1 MVFLPIKKIRKK
13 AKTLAAIAVLTLGVW
28 ATYLGTRAG
37 SRPHTG
43 PDGRGG
49 RPEGDAKNTGSR
61 WGGAGAGDVEDPPI
75 YGEVRGE
82 LSKGGPEEA
91 WMRGVAAP
99 EEWDYEEDAWRQIHG
114 VPPDEGVNEDDDGG
128 PGEPPGV
135 GGGPGRGLGGA
146 PPPQTSW
153 EPQFKGRANLHV
165 FEDWCGSS
173 VGQLRKNIHFPI
185 FPHSRTFVSKLALTP
200 KWKNYGLRIFG
211 YLHPSTDGEFLF
223 TIASDDNSEFWLSPD
238 EKPAN
243 LALMAYVGKSG
254 KEWTAPGEYTKFR
267 TQASSPVRLSASSRY
282 YFEVLHKQND
292 RGTDHVEVAWR
303 LNVPSSTF
311 AIIDARH
318 LSLYTDDS
326 SFKMNEVEYIPQS
339 PASHVGGLE
348 KASLPSHSAEMLHP
362 DARDSLYLTPLVE
375 ATVLKGILPDCEYR
389 PSYLLHGYDLD
400 RYQGLQFVYL
410 SYIYPNDYTRLTH
423 METENKCFYRENAY
437 YLERF
442 GFYRYM
448 KMDAPEPRPG
458 LAAQQPQRRDGEN
471 NGSLWEDRGSDAL
484 DPRDQ
489 FYDDDGGGGI
499 GGGVGIGGGIHPDGL
514 PDRAANENN
523 EEEVDE
529 EEYDDE
535 EEQEEEPQQPELAP
549 PDRVRRHAPQHGA
562 VDTENDERE
571 PDRRHRRE
579 RGRDNGRER
588 GRENGREGGRE
599 SGREHEP
606 TAGRPAA
613 GGDQHQAEQQHALPP
628 HNRAFPVQWFVANHD
643 AGAVLGEPAAGPRAG
658 VTGGKRRKHK
668 RRRRPERPEVRE
680 AGGRVEAAGA
690 AAAAAWPAADEG
702 RAGPRRRDYGDDFDD
717 YAFQRRRKLFGL
729 DGNPSPAVPRGAVED
744 GGGGD
749 GFAAPAAAE
758 VGEPR
763 RRFDDA
769 AAAARPR
776 GKSRDFREAV
786 RGAGNESGEAA
797 AALRA
802 YKVAHNAKRRRKNVR
817 NQRDAREDGHGLAA
831 AAQGGDGVVVKDV
844 ADGEVAIGNKKRQ
857 PSKRRGLG
865 PQGGANDV
873 DPKQKVAVDLPLV
886 NAGGVG
892 KNASREIPTGAS
904 VATRS
909 GVVAGRDRDARAAV
923 EKVGEAPEK
932 NGTRPPQ
939 SANTTDGA
947 VKPAA
952 SQAPASARS
961 TTPPTHAADEE
972 PRRNEASSRRM
983 AKRKRDRNGDR
994 RSEVIFA
1001 NHAGRG
1007 QERGGGPGDKAAA
1020 APGNNNNNN
1029 NDNNRGSR
1037 VEKNGYEASPGN
1049 RGVQRGT
1056 TESQRGY
1063 PRGDRG
1069 RGGAESLA
1077 AVGDD
1082 GDAAAG
1088 RNEGPWNSLSSFDP
1102 NDDGG
1107 DDARAGAGAVED
1119 DGGRADDLGRGIRD
1133 GRRRRGRAGGRGGR
1147 GGGRSKWSWAV
1158 EEEEEADWKRTFSIG
1173 ETDFQFLRSDWIDLR
1188 CNVSGNLRLRE
1199 EEAQAVANVM
1209 MENLGRVHP
1218 DLYELRRVVNAEK
1231 RRDRVKGNRYL
1242 LELELLHRPSGRL
1255 ARLSH
1260 YVFAPLPA
1268 RTSGQVADGGGV
1280 GGAANAPPLS
1290 LCLPRGFAWKP
1301 DVMVYFVVPVKNQGR
1316 WVQQFIWDMEA
1327 LHRAT
1332 GDQRFGVVIADY
1344 SSEDM
1349 DVEKALQ
1356 RSSLPRYHYV
1366 KLQGNFERSAG
1377 LQAGVD
1383 VIKDPHSITF
1393 LCDLHLSFPHDIV
1406 DNIRKHCVEGHMAYA
1421 PIVMRLACGKS
1432 AREPDGYWEVNGF
1445 GLFGI
1450 YKSDFDGIG
1459 GMNTQEFRDHWGGED
1474 WELLD
1479 RVLQAGLEVERLHLR
1494 NFYHYFH
1501 SRHGMWNQMKGA
1513 QDRE

>member
-114 VPPDEGVNEDDDGG
+114 VPPDESVNEDDEGG

-267 TQASSPVRLSASSRY
+267 TQASSPVRLSTSSRY

-326 SFKMNEVEYIPQS
+326 LFKMNEVEYIPQS

-448 KMDAPEPRPG
+448 KMDAPEPRAG

-562 VDTENDERE
+562 VDMENDERE

-579 RGRDNGRER
+579 RGR
-588 GRENGREGGRE
+588 ENGREGGRE
-599 SGREHEP
+599 NGRERGRDNGREGKRENGREHEP

-658 VTGGKRRKHK
+658 VTGGRRRKHK

-729 DGNPSPAVPRGAVED
+729 DGNPSPAVLRGAVED

-763 RRFDDA
+763 RRFDDDDA

-786 RGAGNESGEAA
+786 RGAGNESAEAA

-802 YKVAHNAKRRRKNVR
+802 YKAAHNAKRRRKNVR
-817 NQRDAREDGHGLAA
+817 NQRDAREDWS
-831 AAQGGDGVVVKDV
+831 
-844 ADGEVAIGNKKRQ
+844 RFSRRS
-857 PSKRRGLG
+857 PRRGRC
-865 PQGGANDV
+865 GGEGRCWANDV

-909 GVVAGRDRDARAAV
+909 GVVAGRDRDEGAAV

-939 SANTTDGA
+939 SANATDGA
-947 VKPAA
+947 IKPAA

-994 RSEVIFA
+994 RQGGSRSGKRRQQRRQQPRL
-1001 NHAGRG
+1001 AGREKRARSLPR
-1007 QERGGGPGDKAAA
+1007 QPWGPALGRPSRKGATHAA
-1020 APGNNNNNN
+1020 
-1029 NDNNRGSR
+1029 
-1037 VEKNGYEASPGN
+1037 
-1049 RGVQRGT
+1049 T
-1056 TESQRGY
+1056 
-1063 PRGDRG
+1063 RG
-1069 RGGAESLA
+1069 RGGAEPLA

-1102 NDDGG
+1102 NDDG
-1107 DDARAGAGAVED
+1107 DDARAGAVED

-1218 DLYELRRVVNAEK
+1218 DLYELRRVVNVEK

-1268 RTSGQVADGGGV
+1268 RTSGQVADGGGGGV

>member
-43 PDGRGG
+43 HMSGP
-49 RPEGDAKNTGSR
+49 PSPQWASSLTSR
-61 WGGAGAGDVEDPPI
+61 SCASRDPPMHQPRHAETEPRHAEM
-75 YGEVRGE
+75 GLHTPRRGHYE
-82 LSKGGPEEA
+82 KGGSEA
-91 WMRGVAAP
+91 PR
-99 EEWDYEEDAWRQIHG
+99 DACG
-114 VPPDEGVNEDDDGG
+114 ATGCPPLTRWIAG
-128 PGEPPGV
+128 
-135 GGGPGRGLGGA
+135 
-146 PPPQTSW
+146 
-153 EPQFKGRANLHV
+153 FKGRANLHV

-471 NGSLWEDRGSDAL
+471 NGSLWEDRGSDGEA
-484 DPRDQ
+484 
-489 FYDDDGGGGI
+489 
-499 GGGVGIGGGIHPDGL
+499 
-514 PDRAANENN
+514 
-523 EEEVDE
+523 
-529 EEYDDE
+529 
-535 EEQEEEPQQPELAP
+535 
-549 PDRVRRHAPQHGA
+549 HA
-562 VDTENDERE
+562 
-571 PDRRHRRE
+571 
-579 RGRDNGRER
+579 
-588 GRENGREGGRE
+588 
-599 SGREHEP
+599 
-606 TAGRPAA
+606 
-613 GGDQHQAEQQHALPP
+613 
-628 HNRAFPVQWFVANHD
+628 
-643 AGAVLGEPAAGPRAG
+643 
-658 VTGGKRRKHK
+658 
-668 RRRRPERPEVRE
+668 
-680 AGGRVEAAGA
+680 
-690 AAAAAWPAADEG
+690 
-702 RAGPRRRDYGDDFDD
+702 DYGDDFDD

-763 RRFDDA
+763 RRFDDDDA

-786 RGAGNESGEAA
+786 RGAGNESAEAA

-817 NQRDAREDGHGLAA
+817 NQRDARED
-831 AAQGGDGVVVKDV
+831 
-844 ADGEVAIGNKKRQ
+844 
-857 PSKRRGLG
+857 
-865 PQGGANDV
+865 
-873 DPKQKVAVDLPLV
+873 
-886 NAGGVG
+886 
-892 KNASREIPTGAS
+892 
-904 VATRS
+904 
-909 GVVAGRDRDARAAV
+909 AV

-1037 VEKNGYEASPGN
+1037 VEKNG
-1049 RGVQRGT
+1049 
-1056 TESQRGY
+1056 
-1063 PRGDRG
+1063 
-1069 RGGAESLA
+1069 
-1077 AVGDD
+1077 
-1082 GDAAAG
+1082 
-1088 RNEGPWNSLSSFDP
+1088 
-1102 NDDGG
+1102 
-1107 DDARAGAGAVED
+1107 
-1119 DGGRADDLGRGIRD
+1119 
-1133 GRRRRGRAGGRGGR
+1133 
-1147 GGGRSKWSWAV
+1147 KWSWAV

>member
-37 SRPHTG
+37 SRPHTARSASTRSESSDIV
-43 PDGRGG
+43 PDNTRQRLRNHIGWIAARRG
-49 RPEGDAKNTGSR
+49 NQNLQGSR
-61 WGGAGAGDVEDPPI
+61 VDVETTPERNEWRTWI
-75 YGEVRGE
+75 
-82 LSKGGPEEA
+82 SK
-91 WMRGVAAP
+91 
-99 EEWDYEEDAWRQIHG
+99 
-114 VPPDEGVNEDDDGG
+114 
-128 PGEPPGV
+128 
-135 GGGPGRGLGGA
+135 
-146 PPPQTSW
+146 
-153 EPQFKGRANLHV
+153 FKGRANLHV

-471 NGSLWEDRGSDAL
+471 NGSLWEDRGSD
-484 DPRDQ
+484 
-489 FYDDDGGGGI
+489 
-499 GGGVGIGGGIHPDGL
+499 
-514 PDRAANENN
+514 
-523 EEEVDE
+523 
-529 EEYDDE
+529 
-535 EEQEEEPQQPELAP
+535 
-549 PDRVRRHAPQHGA
+549 
-562 VDTENDERE
+562 
-571 PDRRHRRE
+571 
-579 RGRDNGRER
+579 
-588 GRENGREGGRE
+588 
-599 SGREHEP
+599 
-606 TAGRPAA
+606 
-613 GGDQHQAEQQHALPP
+613 
-628 HNRAFPVQWFVANHD
+628 
-643 AGAVLGEPAAGPRAG
+643 
-658 VTGGKRRKHK
+658 
-668 RRRRPERPEVRE
+668 
-680 AGGRVEAAGA
+680 
-690 AAAAAWPAADEG
+690 
-702 RAGPRRRDYGDDFDD
+702 
-717 YAFQRRRKLFGL
+717 
-729 DGNPSPAVPRGAVED
+729 
-744 GGGGD
+744 
-749 GFAAPAAAE
+749 
-758 VGEPR
+758 
-763 RRFDDA
+763 
-769 AAAARPR
+769 
-776 GKSRDFREAV
+776 
-786 RGAGNESGEAA
+786 
-797 AALRA
+797 
-802 YKVAHNAKRRRKNVR
+802 
-817 NQRDAREDGHGLAA
+817 
-831 AAQGGDGVVVKDV
+831 
-844 ADGEVAIGNKKRQ
+844 
-857 PSKRRGLG
+857 
-865 PQGGANDV
+865 
-873 DPKQKVAVDLPLV
+873 
-886 NAGGVG
+886 
-892 KNASREIPTGAS
+892 
-904 VATRS
+904 
-909 GVVAGRDRDARAAV
+909 V

-1037 VEKNGYEASPGN
+1037 VEKNG
-1049 RGVQRGT
+1049 
-1056 TESQRGY
+1056 
-1063 PRGDRG
+1063 
-1069 RGGAESLA
+1069 
-1077 AVGDD
+1077 
-1082 GDAAAG
+1082 
-1088 RNEGPWNSLSSFDP
+1088 
-1102 NDDGG
+1102 
-1107 DDARAGAGAVED
+1107 
-1119 DGGRADDLGRGIRD
+1119 
-1133 GRRRRGRAGGRGGR
+1133 
-1147 GGGRSKWSWAV
+1147 KWSWAV